1 MLSLTSM
8 AANADSKVT
17 IENLSPHTLNKT
29 SGPWDL
35 PTTIRPGETI
45 LYDIDHSFVIIDE
58 EFKATY
64 QRTDGSGGCEF
75 ISRVYTFQ
83 SGTSYLPAYE
93 SSNNDL
99 GSAICG
105 DYMSGKKWS
114 EPYRYNVRFTIY

>member
-1 MLSLTSM
+1 M
-8 AANADSKVT
+8 
-17 IENLSPHTLNKT
+17 NKT

-64 QRTDGSGGCEF
+64 QRTDGSDGCEF

-83 SGTSYLPAYE
+83 SGTYYLPAYE

-114 EPYRYNVRFTIY
+114 KPYRYDVSFTIY